1 LVINGK
7 TAKAL
12 RLTLPATLLALADE
26 VIEPVRGERGRDVSC
41 WPGAARGEAST
52 RRDRRSC
59 GHAVSIGYPPP
70 LTLTGLHRFQSP
82 LMLASRITFTPFVG
96 FVFDKVFKF
105 GDRAWKD
112 ARAQVG
118 ETGFRD
124 LIEPN

>member
-1 LVINGK
+1 
-7 TAKAL
+7 
-12 RLTLPATLLALADE
+12 
-26 VIEPVRGERGRDVSC
+26 
-41 WPGAARGEAST
+41 
-52 RRDRRSC
+52 
-59 GHAVSIGYPPP
+59 
-70 LTLTGLHRFQSP
+70 
-82 LMLASRITFTPFVG
+82 MLASRITFTPFVG